1 MAHVSDTHSQD
12 EDPPLLL
19 GSIHV
24 KRLRLPYW
32 AIRTYAHGDL
42 AAHALPT
49 SEYS

>member
-1 MAHVSDTHSQD
+1 MSDTHSQD

-42 AAHALPT
+42 AADALPT